1 MSTVMAANAAAGGV
15 GESSLSLK
23 LEFTKNLNHVTNKIH
38 ATSNIDEIMLDVSKD
53 ICSLFNADRLT
64 IYVLGEDNA
73 SLVSKVKTG
82 LNSFKDL
89 KLPIAEQSV
98 AGYAAMHKKL
108 LNIKDVYDEKELAG
122 YSAHLRFLQ
131 EVDKRTGYRTKQML
145 VAPILDANS
154 GDLVGVIQVINNK
167 AGVPFAAM
175 VEEGVQE
182 LAQTMAVA
190 LRQRQQG
197 SAVKTKYDYLVAD
210 AVLSA
215 AEFELATRTARRK
228 GVDIEEV
235 LIGEFQVSVA
245 ALGKALSSFFG
256 VPYEPYKADRIKPA
270 DLLKNLKREYVESS
284 HWIPIEETQ
293 EGLLILTTDPEKL
306 QASRVVNN
314 IFPKNRLVYKVCS
327 QREFKQTL
335 DLFYSGG
342 ASSDSTGGFAAD
354 ESSMDDLLTS
364 LGGEEEEAGGVSQE
378 DVSAA
383 ADNELVKLVNK
394 VIVDAYRMG
403 ASDIHIEP
411 GPGKAKTQIRV
422 RKDGSLL
429 NYIEV
434 PSTYRNALVTRL
446 KIMCDLDISEK
457 RKPQDGK
464 IKFKKYGPLDIE
476 LRVATIPSQGG
487 VEDVVMRILASGEPL
502 PLEKMGFSAR
512 NNELI
517 KTTVSKP
524 YGLFFVCGPTGS
536 GKTTTLH
543 SILKYINKPD
553 TKIWTAEDPVEITQK
568 GLRQVQINKKA
579 GLDFA
584 TIMRAFL
591 RADPDVIMVGE
602 MRDKETV
609 SIGIEASLT
618 GHLVFATL
626 HTNSAPESINRL
638 LDMGMDPFNFADALL
653 GILAQ
658 RLGKRLCGD
667 CKKPHIATADEI
679 KLMLTEYSAELL
691 NTAAWKKD
699 QVAETKKLYAEWVKL
714 FADDKGQF
722 TLYSPVGCEKCSGT
736 GYRGRVGLHELL
748 IGTDTVKKAIQE
760 HARVAE
766 LLAICLEDGMHT
778 LKQDGMEKV
787 LLGITDMHQI
797 RAVCI
802 K

>member
-1 MSTVMAANAAAGGV
+1 MNTVMAANAATDNV
-15 GESSLSLK
+15 GEISLK
-23 LEFTKNLNHVTNKIH
+23 LEFTKNLNHVVNKIH

-53 ICSLFNADRLT
+53 ICTLFNADRLT
-64 IYVLGEDNA
+64 IYVVGEDNA
-73 SLVSKVKTG
+73 SLISKVKTG

-98 AGYAAMHKKL
+98 AGYAAMHRKL
-108 LNIKDVYDEKELAG
+108 LNIKDVYDGQELAA
-122 YSAHLRFLQ
+122 YSPQLRFLQ

-145 VAPILDANS
+145 VAPILDTG

-167 AGVPFAAM
+167 AGAPFAAM

-190 LRQRQQG
+190 LRQRQQNTT
-197 SAVKTKYDYLVAD
+197 VKTKYDYLVAD
-210 AVLSA
+210 AVLST

-228 GVDIEEV
+228 GIDIEEV
-235 LIGEFQVSVA
+235 LIDEFQVSAA
-245 ALGKALSSFFG
+245 ALGNALSSFFG
-256 VPYEPYKADRIKPA
+256 VPYEPYKADRIKPPE
-270 DLLKNLKREYVESS
+270 LLKNMKREYVESS

-293 EGLLILTTDPEKL
+293 EGLVILTTDPERI

-335 DLFYSGG
+335 DLFYGG
-342 ASSDSTGGFAAD
+342 SFDASGGFATD

-364 LGGEEEEAGGVSQE
+364 MGGDEEEGAGASQE

-411 GPGKAKTQIRV
+411 GPGKAKTLIRV

-517 KTTVSKP
+517 KATVTKP

-543 SILKYINKPD
+543 SILKYINTPD

-658 RLGKRLCGD
+658 RLAKRLCGD
-667 CKKPHIATADEI
+667 CKKPHIASEDEI
-679 KLMLTEYSAELL
+679 KAMLTEYSLELL
-691 NTAAWKKD
+691 HTDAWKKD
-699 QVAETKKLYAEWVKL
+699 PAAETKKLYAEWVKL
-714 FADDKGQF
+714 FANDKGQF
-722 TLYSPVGCEKCSGT
+722 TLYEPVGCDKCTGT

-748 IGTDTVKKAIQE
+748 IGSDAVKKAVQE

-787 LLGITDMHQI
+787 LQGITDMHQI